1 MASTDAPATETL
13 IPAETAKILKMSE
26 STSASPLTASQ
37 SAQQASTS
45 PASDPKNHGT
55 QNSAPSDLD
64 RCAQK
69 LRGRPFAPGQSGNP
83 QGRPKG
89 SRNRVTRAVEAL
101 IEGQGEAL
109 GAKALEKALEGDAGT
124 LRALLNILVPIRRDR
139 TVEFELPKI
148 ETAADAATA
157 SSAVLIACS
166 RGEITPNEASQ
177 ILALLASHVRMLET
191 NDIEQRLAALEAK
204 QQK

>member
-1 MASTDAPATETL
+1 MASTEAPVTETL
-13 IPAETAKILKMSE
+13 IPTEMAKVPKVSE
-26 STSASPLTASQ
+26 APSASLLAASH

-45 PASDPKNHGT
+45 PASDPNDHGA
-55 QNSAPSDLD
+55 QNPAPSDLD
-64 RCAQK
+64 RCTPK

-109 GAKALEKALEGDAGT
+109 GAKALEKALDGDAGM
-124 LRALLNILVPIRRDR
+124 LRAALNILVPIRRDR

-148 ETAADAATA
+148 ETAADAITA

-166 RGEITPNEASQ
+166 RGEISPNEANQ

-191 NDIEQRLAALEAK
+191 SDIEQRLAALEAK